1 MENYSNDLDTLDN
14 RFQVYSRNNLPSNR
28 ALGFDVHAKPFATDN
43 NILFDNDTLIITYN
57 YYHNYYMS

>member
-28 ALGFDVHAKPFATDN
+28 ALGFDVHAKPFDTDN
-43 NILFDNDTLIITYN
+43 NILFDNDYIIITYN
-57 YYHNYYMS
+57 